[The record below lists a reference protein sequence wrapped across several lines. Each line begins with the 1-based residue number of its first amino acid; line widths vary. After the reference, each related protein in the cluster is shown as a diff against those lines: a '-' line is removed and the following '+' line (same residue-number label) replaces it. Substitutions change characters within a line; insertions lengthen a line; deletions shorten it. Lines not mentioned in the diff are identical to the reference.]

1 MVTKS
6 IIKMEIITYAPVLI
20 TTLNRYEHFVRCLE
34 SLERCTGADKTDVH
48 VALDYP
54 PSDKYKEGWSRIDQ
68 YLKEKE
74 AKNGF
79 KNLFVYRRDHNY
91 GVCHVGDNFETLIA
105 DVSKKYDRY
114 IETEDD
120 NEFSPCFL
128 QFMNKALE
136 RFFDDE
142 RVFLVCGYNYQ
153 MTFPKMYRNN
163 FYFTKYGCPWGTG
176 SWTHKN
182 KKMNEL
188 TNGEKLRSLLRD
200 DSTYKLLKRRS
211 LHSVKSIVSMLK
223 NNSMYGDAV
232 VGVYNALYDCYCL
245 LPKESMVRNYGN
257 DGTGEHSR
265 RKNDAQNDFYVH
277 QSISKEVSFEFTDD
291 IFTYEPV
298 YLERN
303 HYVQKMNLHRW
314 LRELHT
320 EMCFKIDILL
330 LRKFNYLPKNRWI

>member
-1 MVTKS
+1 
-6 IIKMEIITYAPVLI
+6 MEIVTYAPVLI

-105 DVSKKYDRY
+105 DVSRGYDRY
-114 IETEDD
+114 ITSEDD
-120 NEFSPCFL
+120 NEFAPCFL
-128 QFMNKALE
+128 QYMNKALE

-153 MTFPKMYRNN
+153 MVFPEMYRNN
-163 FYFTKYGCPWGTG
+163 FYLTKYGCPWGTG
-176 SWTHKN
+176 SWTHKD

-188 TNGEKLRSLLRD
+188 TNGEKLRSLLQD
-200 DSTYKLLKRRS
+200 DRTYKLLKRRS
-211 LHSVKSIVSMLK
+211 MHSINSIVSMLK

-245 LPKESMVRNYGN
+245 LPRESMVRNWGN
-257 DGTGEHSR
+257 DGTGEHNKR
-265 RKNDAQNDFYVH
+265 RDADADSFYNKQSICNDAD
-277 QSISKEVSFEFTDD
+277 FEFTND
-291 IFTYEPV
+291 IFSYEPL
-298 YLERN
+298 YLERQ
-303 HYVQKMNLHRW
+303 HYHPKKNINLIIKALHSK
-314 LRELHT
+314 LR
-320 EMCFKIDILL
+320 FRIDLFL
-330 LRKFNYLPKNRWI
+330 LRHFNFVPKSKLI